1 MNLISLFSWLISLQ
15 ADSRSQFS
23 IPPMYQEYQLLPM
36 PVQDVQEYQQPQQPP
51 CYRENE
57 KCIITGSNQDS
68 NMFNMTFFDD
78 TMDEDDCRQMYG

>member
-1 MNLISLFSWLISLQ
+1 
-15 ADSRSQFS
+15 
-23 IPPMYQEYQLLPM
+23 M
-36 PVQDVQEYQQPQQPP
+36 PVQDVQEYQQAQQPQ

-78 TMDEDDCRQMYG
+78 TMDQDDCRQMYG